1 MNETERKKKELERF
15 RKEIDKLDDNLINI
29 LNKRAEIV
37 IEIGKI
43 KKLLNLGVFQ
53 PKREEEIIQRISNK
67 STLLKPFIVETI
79 WKEIMGATKDLQG
92 TISKVGY
99 LGPEGTFT
107 HQAALDFFPKTGT
120 NFIGC
125 KNILEIFENI
135 EKDLLD
141 FGVIPIEN
149 SLQGT
154 VRESL
159 DLLIEKNLI
168 IFGEIELRIVQNLI
182 SLKSSDLL
190 KIENIY
196 SHPQAFA
203 QVRTWIK
210 TNLPNAN
217 LININS
223 TAEAVKKVKELN
235 MEKNGAIGTEFASK
249 IQDLKILSS
258 NIEDHPSN
266 FTRFIIISKKEN
278 EIKGEKIKTSLVF
291 VVKHVPGALYKALK
305 VFSDENLNLTKIE
318 SRPRRRGK
326 WEYIF
331 LMDFEGDKEDPIIK
345 EVLELM
351 NQNVIWCKILGS
363 YPYK

>member
-1 MNETERKKKELERF
+1 LNEIERSKKELKEF
-15 RKEIDKLDDNLINI
+15 RKDIDNIDDKIINL

-53 PKREEEIIQRISNK
+53 PKREEEIIQRITNK
-67 STLLKPFIVETI
+67 STLLKPSIVKTI
-79 WKEIMGATKDLQG
+79 WKEIMGASKDLQG

-99 LGPEGTFT
+99 LGPKGTFT

-125 KNILEIFENI
+125 KNISEIFEKI
-135 EKDLLD
+135 EKNLLD

-154 VRESL
+154 VRETL

-168 IFGEIELRIVQNLI
+168 IYGEIELRIVQNLI

-190 KIENIY
+190 KIEDIY

-217 LININS
+217 LINMDS

-235 MEKNGAIGTEFASK
+235 NEKNGAIGTVFASK

-266 FTRFIIISKKEN
+266 FTRFIIMSKKEN
-278 EIKGEKIKTSLVF
+278 ELKGEKIKTSLVF

-305 VFSDENLNLTKIE
+305 VFSDENINLTKIE
-318 SRPRRRGK
+318 SRPRRKGK

-331 LMDFEGDKEDPIIK
+331 LMEFEGHKEDPKII
-345 EVLELM
+345 EVLELV

>member
-1 MNETERKKKELERF
+1 LNEIERSKKELKEF
-15 RKEIDKLDDNLINI
+15 RKDIDNIDNKIINL

-53 PKREEEIIQRISNK
+53 PKREEEIIQRITNK
-67 STLLKPFIVETI
+67 STLLKPSIVKTI
-79 WKEIMGATKDLQG
+79 WKEIMGASKDLQG

-99 LGPEGTFT
+99 LGPKGTFT

-125 KNILEIFENI
+125 KNISEIFEKI
-135 EKDLLD
+135 EKNLLD

-154 VRESL
+154 VRETL

-168 IFGEIELRIVQNLI
+168 IYGEIELRIVQNLI

-190 KIENIY
+190 KIEDIY

-217 LININS
+217 LINMDS

-235 MEKNGAIGTEFASK
+235 NEKNGAIGTVFASK

-266 FTRFIIISKKEN
+266 FTRFIIMSKKEN
-278 EIKGEKIKTSLVF
+278 ELKGEKIKTSLVF

-305 VFSDENLNLTKIE
+305 VFSDENINLTKIE
-318 SRPRRRGK
+318 SRPRRKGK

-331 LMDFEGDKEDPIIK
+331 LMEFEGHKEDPKII
-345 EVLELM
+345 EVLELV